1 MKLKTIKA
9 YKPED
14 LDKLYNDFQKT
25 RNIIV
30 RASQPQDLWTGEG
43 VIYIMHIYYDE
54 FAELNKNG
62 IQPNRGAIDG
72 HIGKN

>member
-1 MKLKTIKA
+1 MKIKTVVA
-9 YKPED
+9 NEPES
-14 LDKLYNDFQKT
+14 LDKQYNDFKET
-25 RNIIV
+25 KGVIV

-62 IQPNRGAIDG
+62 IQPNRV
-72 HIGKN
+72 